1 MHGPRQS
8 GNKVERRGKKSPSF
22 SLPYNTYD
30 TRITPRRGIRIVPFT
45 PPTPDLRSR
54 SRGFLESV
62 EGRRWEGG
70 RGGGGE
76 HRVPVERLLS
86 RGFDLSGNIH
96 PFSRHTIHALGRFA
110 PVYLAIKISLVF
122 DRPRPDV
129 CIYFSMYDLAALKSA
144 ATNGNVSFSTDARNV
159 ERQFPYS

>member
-8 GNKVERRGKKSPSF
+8 GNKVERRGKKSSSF

-30 TRITPRRGIRIVPFT
+30 TRITPRRGIRIAPFT
-45 PPTPDLRSR
+45 LHSPIRDRDLGNFSKV
-54 SRGFLESV
+54 LEKK
-62 EGRRWEGG
+62 
-70 RGGGGE
+70 GGGKGE
-76 HRVPVERLLS
+76 GNTAFPWNDYCHGASICR
-86 RGFDLSGNIH
+86 GNIH

-144 ATNGNVSFSTDARNV
+144 ATNGNVSFSTEHRAMV
-159 ERQFPYS
+159 FI